1 MFCGDKLSL
10 TICLAE
16 CIIFN
21 VEFCHEK
28 EDDYIFMIDF
38 RPVSFK
44 DKELYESY
52 LTDIESRGCE
62 LTFANLCF
70 WGQQNM
76 AVVDGHIVLF
86 SHFGDLTIYPYP
98 IGKGDKRS
106 VLDKIIE
113 DAAER
118 GIECIISSL
127 DEEAKHTLET
137 YYPDKFRYFF
147 DPASYD
153 YVYSIDD
160 LADLKGRKY
169 QKKRNHLNRFRQ
181 TYPDHKVVPIDGT
194 NISELKKMVDL
205 WYEEK
210 AAKGTDED
218 YELEKAAIEKAFE
231 GYSELGLEGLV
242 ILNEGKVLAL
252 TLGSRMSADTF
263 DVHFEKA
270 RSDADGAYAAINREF
285 ASYIREKYPD
295 VRYLDR
301 EEDMGIEG
309 LRKSKESYYP
319 HHMIAEYW
327 AREATP
333 SE

>member
-1 MFCGDKLSL
+1 
-10 TICLAE
+10 
-16 CIIFN
+16 
-21 VEFCHEK
+21 
-28 EDDYIFMIDF
+28 MIDF
-38 RPVSFK
+38 RPVTFE

-76 AVVDGHIVLF
+76 AVVDGHFVLF
-86 SHFGDLTIYPYP
+86 SHFDDITIYPYP
-98 IGKGDKRS
+98 IGKGEKKP
-106 VLDKIIE
+106 VLDAIIS
-113 DAAER
+113 DARER

-137 YYPDKFRYFF
+137 YYPGRFEYFF
-147 DPASYD
+147 DPSSYD

-169 QKKRNHLNRFRQ
+169 QKKRNHHNRFCQ
-181 TYPDHKVVPIDGT
+181 NYPDHKVVHIDET
-194 NISELKKMVDL
+194 NISDLKKMVDR

-210 AAKGTDED
+210 AAKGIDED
-218 YELEKAAIEKAFE
+218 YEMERAAIEKAFD
-231 GYSELGLEGLV
+231 GYSALGLEGLV

-252 TLGSRMSADTF
+252 TLGSRMSESTF

-270 RSDADGAYAAINREF
+270 RADADGAYTAINREF
-285 ASYIREKYPD
+285 AKYIREKYPE

-327 AREATP
+327 AKEITA
-333 SE
+333 